1 MYFLVFHGP
10 ERFGKPAHHDPHAA
24 HAKPAQPALHML
36 TIRHTAMMTMHADDT
51 HAEHHGL
58 APGQKPHETP
68 WVVTLPLI
76 MLAIPSVI
84 IGYIGV
90 EPMLFGDYFK
100 SAIFVDAEAH
110 PVMEELAHHFHGAF
124 AMATHAVTT
133 PVSGSRFSVLRCLVP
148 VHEAPGHSGG
158 DQGPFRFLYTLLDN
172 KYYFDK
178 FNEVV
183 FAGGARLLG
192 RGLWKGGDAG
202 LIDGII
208 VNGATRLVRLV
219 CDPGTL
225 VPDRSHLPLRFYD
238 DYRRVRLDDPV
249 GHARLS

>member
-1 MYFLVFHGP
+1 MTRTH
-10 ERFGKPAHHDPHAA
+10 A
-24 HAKPAQPALHML
+24 HAKPAQPAAHADHSAHGHDDL
-36 TIRHTAMMTMHADDT
+36 HADDT

-90 EPMLFGDYFK
+90 GPMLFGDYFK

-133 PVSGSRFSVLRCLVP
+133 PVFWLAFLGVAL
-148 VHEAPGHSGG
+148 AW
-158 DQGPFRFLYTLLDN
+158 FLYLKRPDIPEAIKARSGFSTRCWTTSTTSTSSTRCSLPVARACSAGVCGRVATL
-172 KYYFDK
+172 
-178 FNEVV
+178 
-183 FAGGARLLG
+183 A
-192 RGLWKGGDAG
+192 
-202 LIDGII
+202 
-208 VNGATRLVRLV
+208 
-219 CDPGTL
+219 
-225 VPDRSHLPLRFYD
+225 
-238 DYRRVRLDDPV
+238 
-249 GHARLS
+249 